1 MDNIAEKIDTTSDD
15 KEEQVIESIEETN
28 IETDS
33 DDSNEESILDD
44 SKLQELEDGIL
55 NRLSEEKRNKI
66 DREQLGFE
74 KEMFSQMQEYAQ
86 LAGLVK
92 KYKSGEN
99 INYYEAMPE
108 TMKEAVQT
116 MVILHNQDHKK
127 QLSKNQMAKKFIQDM
142 VEEYERDNERE
153 FPLETLEEELQKF
166 RTDRNS
172 EVIQMFME
180 SDEAKRKSLH
190 QAIEESKDDPEKLSK
205 AQNMLDCLDE
215 SYNLT
220 KFMQFCSTCKIKN
233 FDVRKPKRFFNQF
246 IGKYSNSKNEIG
258 DILRCPDILMIH
270 LPNIEPRDAIMVLV
284 AFCKYTASMDPND
297 ILDHMFMYHF
307 IRHIILLDLIN
318 PGNSNRDNIDEK
330 MAKLYNGFIANLITC
345 IEHLRERNPVFH
357 DSKE

>member
-1 MDNIAEKIDTTSDD
+1 MDNVDEKI
-15 KEEQVIESIEETN
+15 ESASE
-28 IETDS
+28 
-33 DDSNEESILDD
+33 SNESVVESTSEENNTESILD
-44 SKLQELEDGIL
+44 SNLQDIEATIID
-55 NRLSEEKRNKI
+55 RLDEEKRNKI
-66 DREQLGFE
+66 DREQLDFE

-92 KYKSGEN
+92 KQRAGEN

-108 TMKEAVQT
+108 TMKEAVQA
-116 MVILHNQDHKK
+116 MMILYNQDHKK

-142 VEEYERDNERE
+142 VEEYERDNNRE

-166 RTDRNS
+166 RTDRSS

-220 KFMQFCSTCKIKN
+220 KFIQFCSTCKIKN

-270 LPNIEPRDAIMVLV
+270 LPDIEPRDAIMVLV

-307 IRHIILLDLIN
+307 IRHIILLDLVN

-330 MAKLYNGFIANLITC
+330 MAKLYNGFISNLVTC
-345 IEHLRERNPVFH
+345 IEHLRIRNPVFH
-357 DSKE
+357 DSRE